1 MMHLVED
8 RKLLDANVFDGR
20 RDIAKPSVINI
31 IVPWIFGIFVSF
43 HFFLHR

>member
-31 IVPWIFGIFVSF
+31 VVPWIFGIMVSF
-43 HFFLHR
+43 HFFLPR